1 MSGPEADPTAA
12 PPPPLD
18 DDDAKFVERLKRLG
32 FGPLKNDGG
41 APNEA
46 PAAVPATAP
55 VATGGGQTVPANQS
69 ADAMSEVVTNITQ
82 AIAKGAVAAA
92 TEGIAAATAR
102 HPVGAVEVPKKKG
115 FWG

>member
-1 MSGPEADPTAA
+1 MPDPEADPNAA

-18 DDDAKFVERLKRLG
+18 DDDAAFMERLKRLG
-32 FGPLKNDGG
+32 FTLPEGTP
-41 APNEA
+41 PPPE
-46 PAAVPATAP
+46 PTTAP
-55 VATGGGQTVPANQS
+55 VATGGGQSVPANQS

-92 TEGIAAATAR
+92 TEGIAAAAAR
-102 HPVGAVEVPKKKG
+102 QPASVVEVPKKKG